1 MPINHALRSPP
12 KQLLRHWGNLPLFF
26 LVFLLT
32 VIILLCNNSW
42 AAEKTPIP
50 SNFKQES
57 IQFIPKAVLLA
68 LEKNQLPSSAISI
81 AVTEI
86 PANQKQNTK
95 SPQAI
100 QQLVNWR
107 GDIGMNPASTMKILT
122 TLTALDVLGPNYRW
136 QTLVYTDGFIRNGI
150 LKGDLY
156 LQGTGDPKLTPES
169 LAKLIK
175 NLRAL
180 GIQKIDGNLIFDR
193 SAYDQDLLASNLIDG
208 EALRSYNV
216 QPDPLLYAFRTLSF
230 QLSANKLEQAPEIS
244 YSPELARFKIVNQL
258 NLQAG
263 PCEDWRKEL
272 NFEIS
277 PESPPA
283 KSGSNPTDWQVTFS
297 GSFPK
302 DCQKAL
308 YNVVAFDPNTFLALG
323 FTAAWQLAGG
333 EWPKPP
339 QGKSGLV
346 PSGLKPIVQYEGSSL
361 VDAMFDIN
369 KYSNNVMARQVF
381 LTLALDQL
389 GKPATVMNSEKVIQ
403 GWLQRQGMQFPELVL
418 ENGSGLSRIESIS
431 AMHMNDLLIAARTLP
446 NGELFYKSLPMA
458 GNDGTMRN
466 RLLNKIRGWLHLKI
480 RPEIRVK
487 TGSLVDVKAIAGY
500 VLSKSGKLYAV
511 SSFINHRNAYLGQ
524 EAHDQLLAWLAEDGP
539 DPKAAR

>member
-1 MPINHALRSPP
+1 MPINHALFPSP
-12 KQLLRHWGNLPLFF
+12 KQLLRRWGNLPLFF
-26 LVFLLT
+26 RVFLLT

-42 AAEKTPIP
+42 AAEKAIIP
-50 SNFKQES
+50 TNFKKES
-57 IQFIPKAVLLA
+57 IQFIPKAVIVA
-68 LEKNQLPSSAISI
+68 LEKNQLPLSAISI

-86 PANQKQNTK
+86 PADQKQTTK
-95 SPQAI
+95 SPLARH
-100 QQLVNWR
+100 QLVNWR

-136 QTLVYTDGFIRNGI
+136 QTLVYTDGVIRNGT
-150 LKGDLY
+150 LKGNLY

-175 NLRAL
+175 NLRTL

-230 QLSANKLEQAPEIS
+230 QLGTNKAAQTPEIS
-244 YSPELARFKIVNQL
+244 YTPELARLRIINQI

-263 PCEDWRKEL
+263 SCEDWRKDL

-277 PESPPA
+277 PESPLVKA
-283 KSGSNPTDWQVTFS
+283 GASLLEWQATFS

-308 YNVVAFDPNTFLALG
+308 YNVVAFDPNTFLTLG

-333 EWPKPP
+333 EWLKPP
-339 QGKSGLV
+339 QGKTGLV
-346 PSGLKPIVQYEGSSL
+346 PSGFKPIVQYEGSSL
-361 VDAMFDIN
+361 VEAIFDIN

-381 LTLALDQL
+381 LTLSLDQL
-389 GKPATVMNSEKVIQ
+389 GKPATIMNSEKIIQ
-403 GWLQRQGMQFPELVL
+403 GWLQRQEMQFPELVL

-466 RLLNKIRGWLHLKI
+466 RLLNKVRGWLHLKI
-480 RPEIRVK
+480 QPEIRIK

-511 SSFINHRNAYLGQ
+511 SSFINHPNAYRGQ
-524 EAHDQLLAWLAEDGP
+524 EAHDQLLTWLAEDGP

>member
-12 KQLLRHWGNLPLFF
+12 NKLLRHWANLPLFF

-42 AAEKTPIP
+42 GAEKTPIP
-50 SNFKQES
+50 SNVKQES

-68 LEKNQLPSSAISI
+68 LEKNQLPLSAISI
-81 AVTEI
+81 AVSEI
-86 PANQKQNTK
+86 PPNQKQSTK
-95 SPQAI
+95 SPQVI

-156 LQGTGDPKLTPES
+156 LQGTGDPKLAPES

-230 QLSANKLEQAPEIS
+230 QLSANKVEQAPEIS

-283 KSGSNPTDWQVTFS
+283 KSATNPTEWQATFS

-302 DCQKAL
+302 DCQRAQ
-308 YNVVAFDPNTFLALG
+308 YNVVAFDPNTFLTLG
-323 FTAAWQLAGG
+323 LTAAWQLAGG
-333 EWPKPP
+333 EWLKPP

-346 PSGLKPIVQYEGSSL
+346 PSGFKPMVQYEGSSL

-403 GWLQRQGMQFPELVL
+403 GWLQRQGLQFPELVL